1 MEQTTNVDLRP
12 MFVLIVSAH
21 PVIDQMVRS
30 AAEAAGSML
39 TRTVALGT
47 DLAAIADHPAS
58 IVVVDVDGDERPGL
72 RRLREVNAT
81 LPQARPVVL
90 SDRAEGSQVLTAMR
104 LGAWAVVRKPE
115 GLREL
120 SGVLL
125 RVAAGERVLPP
136 DLERS
141 ALAELGRFAQRARE
155 GSSVEATIT
164 EREREILS
172 LLSEGFTTQQAG
184 RRLGISPRTV
194 ETHVAK
200 LYRKLSVRTRLQAI
214 ARAVHLGLIQLDRE
228 P

>member
-1 MEQTTNVDLRP
+1 

-21 PVIDQMVRS
+21 PVIEQMVRA
-30 AAEAAGSML
+30 AAEAAGS
-39 TRTVALGT
+39 TQVRTVAFGT
-47 DLAAIADHPAS
+47 DLAAIADDPAS
-58 IVVVDVDGDERPGL
+58 IVVVDVDGDGRSGL
-72 RRLREVNAT
+72 RRLRDVSET

-90 SDRAEGSQVLTAMR
+90 SDRAEGPQILAAMR
-104 LGAWAVVRKPE
+104 MGAWAVVRKPD

-120 SGVLL
+120 SAILI
-125 RVAAGERVLPP
+125 RVVAGERVLPP

-164 EREREILS
+164 QREREILT

-194 ETHVAK
+194 EAHVAK

-214 ARAVHLGLIQLDRE
+214 ARAVSLGLIRLDHE

>member
-1 MEQTTNVDLRP
+1 

-21 PVIDQMVRS
+21 PVIDRMIRS
-30 AAEAAGSML
+30 AAEAASA
-39 TRTVALGT
+39 TQVRTVALGQ
-47 DLAAIADHPAS
+47 DLAALSGQPVS
-58 IVVVDVDGDERPGL
+58 IVVIDGDDDKRPGL
-72 RRLREVNAT
+72 RSLRAVREA

-90 SDRAEGSQVLTAMR
+90 SDRAEGPQLLEAMR
-104 LGAWAVVRKPE
+104 LGAWAVLRKPD

-120 SGVLL
+120 SDVLI

-155 GSSVEATIT
+155 GSSVEASVTQ
-164 EREREILS
+164 REREILV

-184 RRLGISPRTV
+184 TRLGISSRTV

-214 ARAVHLGLIQLDRE
+214 ARAISLGLIRLDRE